1 VNRDHDELHEG
12 HLADDEPLGRPFL
25 NRLDM
30 GSPQPSR
37 PPALRPPGPPGP
49 PGPSGPPE
57 SPGSQGPPVGATHH
71 GEVRPYLLTGGRTQS
86 RGTAVAME
94 TVVLATGVRPVRASD
109 AAGQERAHIVQLAV
123 RPCSAAEV
131 AAWLHLPLQ
140 VALVL
145 VSDLVAE
152 GLLDASSVT
161 TSQSD
166 DVLFLERLI
175 AGVAAL

>member
-1 VNRDHDELHEG
+1 
-12 HLADDEPLGRPFL
+12 
-25 NRLDM
+25 
-30 GSPQPSR
+30 
-37 PPALRPPGPPGP
+37 
-49 PGPSGPPE
+49 
-57 SPGSQGPPVGATHH
+57 
-71 GEVRPYLLTGGRTQS
+71 
-86 RGTAVAME
+86 ME

-109 AAGQERAHIVQLAV
+109 AAGQERTRMVQLAD
-123 RPCSAAEV
+123 RPCSAAEM
-131 AAWLHLPLQ
+131 AAWLRLPLQ

-152 GLLDASSVT
+152 GLLDASRVT